1 MRGVQRS
8 EIETSAVLVQGDP
21 AAGKTTFAKQLL
33 SDIMRE
39 ERIEQLVPTF
49 IRIIDL
55 DRARAEVE
63 ELERTMGQPLDLVT
77 AYLMLRS
84 TPAEFELFMGAA
96 CERRLVVILDGMVKR
111 PSHGGVNHARAVA
124 LSLHN
129 KLTCL

>member
-111 PSHGGVNHARAVA
+111 PSHEEVNHARAVA
-124 LSLHN
+124 LSLHH